1 MKTLTQLRIDHFR
14 GIRDLNIEHLTSIN
28 VIVGDNNC
36 GKTSVMEAIQF
47 LRSGSPANIYNIAR
61 LRDRTLTFFSN
72 SLYDSFIC
80 MFPKDDDKLQI
91 KLSGEYDSQPV
102 SYVLSGTESKE
113 MIDLN
118 ELDRIARR
126 EFAEANGETETDV
139 FDGSS
144 VYMIGEQTLTESIRL
159 NRLTR
164 VTGTLI
170 RLKPQIKISYV
181 SPFEHLNGNIVN
193 RIIKND
199 AYKLICLNALQLF
212 DPEIEDI
219 MIFRSDVSNRP
230 VEYLKH
236 KRLGKMPLSTYGD
249 GIKKVLVLANAI
261 IGATDGILLIDEIET
276 AIHKKYYN
284 DIFRFIVKACHTF
297 NVQVFITT
305 HSIEAIDG
313 LLATQDYDI
322 QSKEDAITVVTLR
335 RENHKTY
342 SRVLQ
347 GREVFKNRE
356 AFGFEVRL

>member
-1 MKTLTQLRIDHFR
+1 
-14 GIRDLNIEHLTSIN
+14 
-28 VIVGDNNC
+28 
-36 GKTSVMEAIQF
+36 
-47 LRSGSPANIYNIAR
+47 
-61 LRDRTLTFFSN
+61 
-72 SLYDSFIC
+72 
-80 MFPKDDDKLQI
+80 
-91 KLSGEYDSQPV
+91 
-102 SYVLSGTESKE
+102 
-113 MIDLN
+113 
-118 ELDRIARR
+118 
-126 EFAEANGETETDV
+126 
-139 FDGSS
+139 
-144 VYMIGEQTLTESIRL
+144 
-159 NRLTR
+159 
-164 VTGTLI
+164 
-170 RLKPQIKISYV
+170 
-181 SPFEHLNGNIVN
+181 
-193 RIIKND
+193 
-199 AYKLICLNALQLF
+199 
-212 DPEIEDI
+212 
-219 MIFRSDVSNRP
+219 
-230 VEYLKH
+230 
-236 KRLGKMPLSTYGD
+236 MPLSTYGD